1 MKKKVCSGRANAIAP
16 CTPRMPLRPRRDPCQ
31 YQAITTKCHCP
42 LRGLRQAVRQR
53 RAMQNLKRRAC
64 KACLLARF
72 LGVIASS
79 ARIEP
84 MQHFERFA
92 MSRVSL
98 CRELQHESIYHM
110 TSVRGC
116 REPSHAECDN
126 HADVCFTRC
135 LHPSA

>member
-1 MKKKVCSGRANAIAP
+1 M
-16 CTPRMPLRPRRDPCQ
+16 
-31 YQAITTKCHCP
+31 
-42 LRGLRQAVRQR
+42 RQR

-126 HADVCFTRC
+126 HADGSFTRC
-135 LHPSA
+135 PGIHICPYTWRVVYVLRFATASIFARVASIHLMKDSMTNIKRTNMLHSSTPT